1 MFTDPPSLTTRPTD
15 QTAMEFSQVKFICNA
30 TGNPTPNITWT
41 KDGKIVESGAII
53 SFLTNRND
61 SGQYWC
67 TADNGLDLSVN
78 ASANLEVQCK

>member
-15 QTAMEFSQVKFICNA
+15 QTVIEFSQAKFICNA
-30 TGNPTPNITWT
+30 TGNPTPKITWT
-41 KDGKIVESGAII
+41 KDGKIVGSGAII
-53 SFLTNRND
+53 SFSTNRIG

-67 TADNGLDLSVN
+67 TADNGLNLTVN

>member
-1 MFTDPPSLTTRPTD
+1 MFTDPPSLTTRPND
-15 QTAMEFSQVKFICNA
+15 QTVMEFSQAKFICNA

-41 KDGKIVESGAII
+41 KDGEIVGSGAII
-53 SFLTNRND
+53 SFSADRND

-67 TADNGLDLSVN
+67 TADNGLDLTVN